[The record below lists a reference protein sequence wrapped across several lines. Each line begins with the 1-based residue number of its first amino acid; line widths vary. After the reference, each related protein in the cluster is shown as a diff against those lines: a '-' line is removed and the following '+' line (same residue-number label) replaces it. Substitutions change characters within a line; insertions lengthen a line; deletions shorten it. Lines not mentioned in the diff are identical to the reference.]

1 MVSYKRDI
9 WSVIHGM
16 SDQLYKGHSL
26 HVTANH
32 VYTGQQVIHGTAGQ
46 LYTGHQVS
54 YMYTV
59 CQQVSGSRRVIH
71 LAGGQ

>member
-16 SDQLYKGHSL
+16 SDQLYTGHSL

-32 VYTGQQVIHGTAGQ
+32 VYTGQQVS
-46 LYTGHQVS
+46 YTRDIWS
-54 YMYTV
+54 
-59 CQQVSGSRRVIH
+59 VIH
-71 LAGGQ
+71 VTEDHVYM

>member
-9 WSVIHGM
+9 WSVIHGT
-16 SDQLYKGHSL
+16 SGQLYTGHSL
-26 HVTANH
+26 HVTADH
-32 VYTGQQVIHGTAGQ
+32 VYTGQQVIRGTAGQ

-59 CQQVSGSRRVIH
+59 CQQVIGSRHVIH
-71 LAGGQ
+71 VAGGQ

>member
-16 SDQLYKGHSL
+16 SDQLYTGHSL

-32 VYTGQQVIHGTAGQ
+32 VYMGQQVS
-46 LYTGHQVS
+46 YTRDIWS
-54 YMYTV
+54 
-59 CQQVSGSRRVIH
+59 VIH
-71 LAGGQ
+71 VTEDHVYM